1 MQSGTQADFS
11 HFADAKKALARDAL
25 VEVAM
30 KVADVDE
37 REGFL
42 TSTLSLKKNRRGC
55 TKTLALMHPHLI
67 IK

>member
-1 MQSGTQADFS
+1 MQSGTLGDFS
-11 HFADAKKALARDAL
+11 HFAYAKKALARDAL

-42 TSTLSLKKNRRGC
+42 TSTLSLKKNKRVHQN
-55 TKTLALMHPHLI
+55 TLL
-67 IK
+67 